1 MLHSMSLRLGL
12 RLGAWPLF
20 IVLALLAGLL
30 APSAQ
35 AKRGGFGFD
44 DVLELAR
51 ARAARPYEAPRQI
64 PEFMQKLSVN
74 EYRAIRFDTDQ
85 SLWRDGGARFEVQM
99 IPAGAYYRRPV
110 KVNLVDSDGAKPLMF
125 QKDMFVVENESLA
138 RRIPANLGFA
148 GFKLSY
154 PLNRKTLR
162 EAVLTFAGA
171 TYFRGVGAGNETGL
185 AARGLAIDTG
195 LMSGEEFP
203 QFVEYW
209 LERPAKNAEA
219 MRFYALMDSRR
230 VTGAYQFSVYPGA
243 PTRVE
248 VKAAIITRE
257 RVELMGVAPLTS
269 MFYYGENTA
278 RPVGDWRP
286 EVHGSDG
293 LLMQM
298 GNDEWVWNPL
308 FNPKALH
315 VQAFQADGIKGF
327 GLLQRDT
334 RFESYQDSE
343 VRFDQKP
350 SAWVAPKSTW
360 GAGRVMLI
368 EIPSKDEGND
378 NIVAFW
384 SPKGAVAAGEQ
395 MDLEY
400 RISFG
405 SPDVDKAAPPR
416 AINTFVGRG
425 EPLDEEGAQRAYRVV
440 VDFAGEALDKLAPE
454 SLPIADVSAQEEG
467 VVIEQFLTF
476 LEARKIWRLSILARP
491 GEGRPLA
498 LRAALAVEGR
508 PVTETWTYTLPEPN
522 TIYGAK
528 R

>member
-1 MLHSMSLRLGL
+1 MSLRLGS
-12 RLGAWPLF
+12 RLVAWP
-20 IVLALLAGLL
+20 VLALLTLAGGLG
-30 APSAQ
+30 ATTAH
-35 AKRGGFGFD
+35 AKRGFGFE
-44 DVLELAR
+44 DVLELAK
-51 ARAARPYEAPRQI
+51 ARAAAPYEAPRQI
-64 PEFMQKLSVN
+64 PDFMQKLTMN

-110 KVNLVDSDGAKPLMF
+110 KVNLVDANGAKPLMF
-125 QKDMFVVENESLA
+125 SKELFAVENESLA

-148 GFKLSY
+148 GFKLTY
-154 PLNRKTLR
+154 PLNRKSLR
-162 EAVLTFAGA
+162 ESVLTFAGA
-171 TYFRGVGAGNETGL
+171 SYFRGVGAGNETGL
-185 AARGLAIDTG
+185 AARGLALDTG

-209 LERPAKNAEA
+209 LERPAKNADA

-230 VTGAYQFSVYPGA
+230 VSGAYQFSVYPGT
-243 PTRVE
+243 PTKVD
-248 VKAAIITRE
+248 VKAVIFTRE
-257 RVELMGVAPLTS
+257 RIELFGVAPLTS

-298 GNDEWVWNPL
+298 SNDEWVWNPL

-315 VQAFQADGIKGF
+315 VQAFQADNIKGF

-334 RFESYQDSE
+334 RFESYEDSE

-350 SAWVAPKSTW
+350 SAWVTPKAGW
-360 GAGRVMLI
+360 GEGRVMLI

-378 NIVAFW
+378 NVVAFW
-384 SPKGAVAAGEQ
+384 ATKGPMESGQQ
-395 MDLEY
+395 MSLDY
-400 RISFG
+400 RITFG
-405 SPDVDKAAPPR
+405 SPEVDKAAPPR
-416 AINTFVGRG
+416 TINTFVGHG
-425 EPLDEEGAQRAYRVV
+425 EPLDEDATRRAYRLV
-440 VDFAGEALDKLAPE
+440 VDFAGEALDKLTPE
-454 SLPIADVSAQEEG
+454 VLPVADVSAQENGE
-467 VVIEQFLTF
+467 VIEQFLTYV
-476 LEARKIWRLSILARP
+476 EERKIWRLSILARP
-491 GEGRPLA
+491 AEGRPLA
-498 LRAALAVEGR
+498 LRAALSTDGK

-522 TIYGAK
+522 SIYGAK

>member
-1 MLHSMSLRLGL
+1 MLDSMFQRLRRRHAPWALL
-12 RLGAWPLF
+12 A
-20 IVLALLAGLL
+20 VLALASGFG
-30 APSAQ
+30 ATTAQ

-44 DVLELAR
+44 DVVELAK
-51 ARAARPYEAPRQI
+51 ARAGSPYEAPRQI
-64 PEFMQKLSVN
+64 PDFMQKLSMN
-74 EYRAIRFDTDQ
+74 EYRAIRFDSDQ

-110 KVNLVDSDGAKPLMF
+110 KINLVDADGAKPLMF
-125 QKDMFVVENESLA
+125 RKEMFVVENESLA

-148 GFKLSY
+148 GFKLTY
-154 PLNRKTLR
+154 PLNRKSLR

-209 LERPAKNAEA
+209 LERPAKNSEA

-230 VTGAYQFSVYPGA
+230 ISGAYQFSVYPGA
-243 PTRVE
+243 PTKVD
-248 VKAAIITRE
+248 VKAVLFTRE
-257 RVELMGVAPLTS
+257 RVELLGVAPLTS
-269 MFYYGENTA
+269 MFYYGENTS

-286 EVHGSDG
+286 EVHASDG

-308 FNPKALH
+308 LNPKALH
-315 VQAFQADGIKGF
+315 VQAFSANAIKGF

-334 RFESYQDSE
+334 RFESYEDSE

-350 SAWVAPKSTW
+350 SAWVVPKASW
-360 GAGRVMLI
+360 GDGRIMLI
-368 EIPSKDEGND
+368 EIPSKDESND

-384 SPKGAVAAGEQ
+384 APKGAMEGGQELA
-395 MDLEY
+395 LEY

-425 EPLDEEGAQRAYRVV
+425 EPLDEESAQRAYRLV
-440 VDFAGEALDKLAPE
+440 VDFAGEALDKLTPE
-454 SLPIADVSAQEEG
+454 VLPVADVSAQENGE
-467 VVIEQFLTF
+467 VIEQFLTY
-476 LEARKIWRLSILARP
+476 LEERKIWRLSILARP
-491 GEGRPLA
+491 ADGRPLA
-498 LRAALAVEGR
+498 LRAALTAEGK

-522 TIYGAK
+522 SIYGAK